1 MNNCDCINKDPNGN
15 CHDEVGNE
23 IPIIEDYDDGFD
35 YSLS

>member
-1 MNNCDCINKDPNGN
+1 MCDCKVKGPNN
-15 CHDEVGNE
+15 SCHDDAGNE